1 MVATRLSDE
10 QGRHPLLDPAEL
22 ENQALQEV
30 SRQISDYSSASSMT
44 TKTVLPACSTIL
56 TVALLAHLREGRHF
70 VCHWK
75 GLLEM
80 IRLHGGLHGLR
91 SHGGVVMYAFLL
103 WAEGVALDRCC
114 PESIGHLALLET
126 SHPGTA
132 TKDGQNSSMQDLR
145 AFLDKIHTRVS
156 EHDHGGGGIPARKL
170 TSPIVVALQ
179 QPPAQKARYIYDKWR
194 RARLACLVYFAAL
207 SLDGGCHSLCRLQD
221 HPHYRR
227 IETEVLD
234 RERRYT
240 VYAEEL
246 YYITVLVGANREED
260 DDTNDEGNEDN
271 PLNQNLNLNTDTY
284 QLSCTVARLVNDT
297 KVLDQRDRNTCYR
310 LLALYL
316 GFRDPPQ
323 HDDIVVVDMV
333 AAEWVE
339 LSERL
344 RLDSVSNSIGR
355 SVSGA

>member
-1 MVATRLSDE
+1 MVATRLSNE

-30 SRQISDYSSASSMT
+30 SRQISDYSSASST
-44 TKTVLPACSTIL
+44 TTTTVVPACSTIL

-80 IRLHGGLHGLR
+80 IRLYGGLHGLR
-91 SHGGVVMYAFLL
+91 SHGGVVLYAFLM

-114 PESIGHLALLET
+114 PESIGHLALPT
-126 SHPGTA
+126 TTQPGT
-132 TKDGQNSSMQDLR
+132 TPKEGQDSPMQDLR
-145 AFLDKIHTRVS
+145 LFFDKIHTRVS

-170 TSPIVVALQ
+170 TSPIIVALQ

-207 SLDGGCHSLCRLQD
+207 SLDGGCHSPCRLQD

-246 YYITVLVGANREED
+246 YYITVLVGANLEHEED
-260 DDTNDEGNEDN
+260 DDQDN
-271 PLNQNLNLNTDTY
+271 HQNQNLNTNTNTY
-284 QLSCTVARLVNDT
+284 QLSCAVARLVNDT
-297 KVLDQRDRNTCYR
+297 KALDQRDRNTCYR

-316 GFRDPPQ
+316 GFRDLPQ
-323 HDDIVVVDMV
+323 HDIVVDMV

-344 RLDSVSNSIGR
+344 DSVSVSVGR
-355 SVSGA
+355 SVSGE

>member
-1 MVATRLSDE
+1 MQHDPDGGSTRAPARGPPLCLPLEGPAGDDPAARRTARSP
-10 QGRHPLLDPAEL
+10 QPWRCCYVCVPLVGRRCGPRPLLSRVDRSPRSTRNLPPRNGDQGWTELVDARPASIPRQDPHSRLGARPRRRWYPRSET
-22 ENQALQEV
+22 NQ
-30 SRQISDYSSASSMT
+30 
-44 TKTVLPACSTIL
+44 P
-56 TVALLAHLREGRHF
+56 
-70 VCHWK
+70 
-75 GLLEM
+75 
-80 IRLHGGLHGLR
+80 
-91 SHGGVVMYAFLL
+91 
-103 WAEGVALDRCC
+103 DRRR
-114 PESIGHLALLET
+114 A
-126 SHPGTA
+126 TA
-132 TKDGQNSSMQDLR
+132 
-145 AFLDKIHTRVS
+145 A
-156 EHDHGGGGIPARKL
+156 
-170 TSPIVVALQ
+170 
-179 QPPAQKARYIYDKWR
+179 PAQKARYIYDKWR